1 MKEVFR
7 RAFSGKKG
15 KNFRVFMLFLV
26 LSVLIWHVEKLR
38 QTYTVTTRLAI
49 DCVDV
54 PTGYVT
60 DPDMG
65 KSITTTIEGNGF
77 SILKM
82 YLTDSRKIEVSVAP
96 LRRYAEGGSIWSI
109 YVPRRLAGQKTKIP
123 EHLKIVDVL
132 TDTVMI
138 QLLTVSQ
145 RRVPVVPR
153 DNIAISPQR
162 TLSAPRKVRP
172 DSVTVTATSNI
183 LDTLTAVWTA
193 ALQPTTIS
201 DTTTVSLPLLLPRT
215 ATADADHVEVEYDV
229 EPYTE
234 KRIYVPITGVDLPS
248 GYSCRIFPPSARLTF
263 SVGLSRF
270 DMADEKAFRIVAS
283 FRRIRPGDKDSRV
296 RLDLVGAPGFVENV
310 TMTPSFAEFILEKDH

>member
-38 QTYTVTTRLAI
+38 QTFTVTTRLAI

-172 DSVTVTATSNI
+172 DSVTVTDYVKTGV
-183 LDTLTAVWTA
+183 TAHFTA
-193 ALQPTTIS
+193 ENHTETEQSMIVPLVGYRDYRASANGQA
-201 DTTTVSLPLLLPRT
+201 LPLTRAENGQLLLTLPAGFT
-215 ATADADHVEVEYDV
+215 GSVCVSFT
-229 EPYTE
+229 EPLFWRGAE
-234 KRIYVPITGVDLPS
+234 AV
-248 GYSCRIFPPSARLTF
+248 SAL
-263 SVGLSRF
+263 SLAGLCAVGLVRR
-270 DMADEKAFRIVAS
+270 MRRQKAAVS
-283 FRRIRPGDKDSRV
+283 V
-296 RLDLVGAPGFVENV
+296 
-310 TMTPSFAEFILEKDH
+310 